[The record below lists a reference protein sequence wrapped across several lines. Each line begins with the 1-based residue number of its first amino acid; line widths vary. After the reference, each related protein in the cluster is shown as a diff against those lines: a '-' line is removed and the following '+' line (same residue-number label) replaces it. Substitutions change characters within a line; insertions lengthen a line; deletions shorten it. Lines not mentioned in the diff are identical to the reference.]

1 MPFFSPVFPL
11 SRYLQRLPS
20 LSDTCFPAIDGRNR
34 GKDKRYILV
43 HSSGALGCRDFFN
56 PLTYLD
62 YLLLFEI
69 DIATNS
75 IPFWEDINGRLQRN
89 ELGEISR
96 NFRISAATQ
105 IIKRDI
111 RLQVK
116 FEARIVNRDVK
127 NESRIN

>member
-43 HSSGALGCRDFFN
+43 HSSGASGCRDFFN
-56 PLTYLD
+56 PLTYFD

-89 ELGEISR
+89 WE
-96 NFRISAATQ
+96 NFRISAATR

>member
-1 MPFFSPVFPL
+1 M
-11 SRYLQRLPS
+11 
-20 LSDTCFPAIDGRNR
+20 
-34 GKDKRYILV
+34 
-43 HSSGALGCRDFFN
+43 HSSGASGCRDFFN